1 MRFDKGALWEN
12 FLLSE
17 RVKLNHY
24 EENTPNTYF
33 WRTHDQAEIDYIEEQ
48 DGMLNAYEFKWKDDN
63 ARFPDSFLKAYPN
76 NQTQLINRENFE
88 SFVGGGR
95 SI

>member
-17 RVKLNHY
+17 RMKQNHY
-24 EENTPNTYF
+24 EDSSPNTYF

-48 DGMLNAYEFKWKDDN
+48 DGVMNAYEFKWKDAN
-63 ARFPDSFLKAYPN
+63 ARFPDSFLNAYPN
-76 NQTQLINRENFE
+76 NQTKLINRENFE
-88 SFVGGGR
+88 GFVGV
-95 SI
+95 